1 MSETF
6 ILAIDQGTTSSRSIL
21 FSKEGKPVHT
31 AQKELTQH
39 YPHSGWVEQDAGEIW
54 TDTLATA
61 RQAIAKA
68 GSVENIAAIG
78 ITNQRE
84 TVVLWDKE
92 TLEPLCRAIVWQDR
106 RTSEFC
112 RGLKERGL
120 EDMVSSKTGLLIDP
134 YFSCSKI
141 RWALE
146 NVDAVAKAAQE
157 KRLAFGTIDSFLLM
171 KLTGGAVHATDIT
184 NASRTGLFNIRSQKW
199 DHDLLE
205 LYDIPEDILPEVKD
219 NVGLFGQTD
228 PDLFGGKIDIGG
240 MAGDQ
245 QAALIGQ
252 CCFEKGMIKSTYG
265 TGCFA
270 LMNTGSECIQS
281 KNRLLS
287 SIGYRI
293 NGDVTYI
300 LEGSIFVA
308 GAVIQWLRDE
318 LQIIAEAPE
327 SEQLARS
334 IQSNDGVYFIPAFTG
349 LGAPHWQPD
358 ARASIMGLSR
368 GTGKAHITR
377 AALEAQ
383 AYQTQDLLGAM
394 EKDSGIHP
402 ERLRVDGG
410 LVANSFVCQFLADIL
425 RLEIDVP
432 DVPETTALG
441 AAYLAGLHAGIYDDL
456 DSLAEIWSAES
467 HYSPDMPLQRSV
479 ELTHGWRACLDKML

>member
-54 TDTLATA
+54 TDTLVTA

-287 SIGYRI
+287 SI
-293 NGDVTYI
+293 
-300 LEGSIFVA
+300 
-308 GAVIQWLRDE
+308 
-318 LQIIAEAPE
+318 
-327 SEQLARS
+327 
-334 IQSNDGVYFIPAFTG
+334 
-349 LGAPHWQPD
+349 
-358 ARASIMGLSR
+358 
-368 GTGKAHITR
+368 
-377 AALEAQ
+377 
-383 AYQTQDLLGAM
+383 
-394 EKDSGIHP
+394 
-402 ERLRVDGG
+402 
-410 LVANSFVCQFLADIL
+410 
-425 RLEIDVP
+425 
-432 DVPETTALG
+432 
-441 AAYLAGLHAGIYDDL
+441 
-456 DSLAEIWSAES
+456 
-467 HYSPDMPLQRSV
+467 
-479 ELTHGWRACLDKML
+479 

>member
-1 MSETF
+1 M
-6 ILAIDQGTTSSRSIL
+6 
-21 FSKEGKPVHT
+21 
-31 AQKELTQH
+31 
-39 YPHSGWVEQDAGEIW
+39 
-54 TDTLATA
+54 
-61 RQAIAKA
+61 
-68 GSVENIAAIG
+68 
-78 ITNQRE
+78 
-84 TVVLWDKE
+84 
-92 TLEPLCRAIVWQDR
+92 
-106 RTSEFC
+106 
-112 RGLKERGL
+112 
-120 EDMVSSKTGLLIDP
+120 
-134 YFSCSKI
+134 
-141 RWALE
+141 
-146 NVDAVAKAAQE
+146 
-157 KRLAFGTIDSFLLM
+157 
-171 KLTGGAVHATDIT
+171 
-184 NASRTGLFNIRSQKW
+184 
-199 DHDLLE
+199 
-205 LYDIPEDILPEVKD
+205 
-219 NVGLFGQTD
+219 
-228 PDLFGGKIDIGG
+228 
-240 MAGDQ
+240 
-245 QAALIGQ
+245 
-252 CCFEKGMIKSTYG
+252 
-265 TGCFA
+265 
-270 LMNTGSECIQS
+270 
-281 KNRLLS
+281 
-287 SIGYRI
+287 
-293 NGDVTYI
+293 
-300 LEGSIFVA
+300 
-308 GAVIQWLRDE
+308 IQWLRDE